1 MAAESAETGGEMSPT
16 RVPLAL
22 LTTLLALLGAAPAAV
37 AGASARCPGATVS
50 PSQASPSAVR
60 GATLCLLNRERA
72 RRGLGKLRTHR
83 SLQAAASR
91 YAGRMSR
98 QDFFAHVAPDG
109 SSMVDR
115 IRRTAYLRGSVRRWT
130 VGENLAWGAGARATP
145 RQTVAAWMASPGHRA
160 NILSRGFA
168 EIGIGV
174 TLGAPVR
181 GHADAATYVTNFGTR
196 VR

>member
-1 MAAESAETGGEMSPT
+1 MRPIRFAVT
-16 RVPLAL
+16 VL
-22 LTTLLALLGAAPAAV
+22 LTALLALVCAAPPAAAAGPAAC
-37 AGASARCPGATVS
+37 AGASQA
-50 PSQASPSAVR
+50 PSQASLAAVR

-72 RRGLGKLRTHR
+72 ERGLGALRSNG
-83 SLQAAASR
+83 SLQVAASR
-91 YAGRMSR
+91 YAARMSR

-130 VGENLAWGAGARATP
+130 VGENLAWGAGRRATP
-145 RQTVAAWMASPGHRA
+145 EQTVAAWMASPGHKA
-160 NILSRGFA
+160 NILSRAFA

-181 GHADAATYVTNFGTR
+181 GQSGAATYVTNFGAR
-196 VR
+196 IR